1 MEFFRR
7 ILLTVLALPLCTG
20 AFAQGGVIGLEGSFL
35 KPLQPRDTALIAD
48 QFVYG
53 FVLRDVAEGTGL
65 MLQDFSKGIRDSVEV
80 VSPWK
85 VDTLKTMKTG
95 RGKGAKRIFD
105 IQAGIVITSF
115 DEGDYELPAL
125 AVRRVLPG
133 DVVDTLV
140 FNPQTLSVKGFQID
154 TTAYVIHDIKGQVRY
169 PLTFK
174 EILPWL
180 LGFYALAILLIL
192 AVCLWTMRKKAAAG
206 EIYNEPA
213 YIVALRKLDR
223 FRGDKY
229 WAPEKQKIF
238 YSGITDTLREYIE
251 HRFGVDA
258 VEMTTAEIFSELKG
272 SRDIPEDIR
281 DEVKALFEKA
291 DMVKFAKHTASDQD
305 NASALP
311 TAVRFVTSTYQTSQ
325 AGEEPDNVL

>member
-1 MEFFRR
+1 
-7 ILLTVLALPLCTG
+7 
-20 AFAQGGVIGLEGSFL
+20 
-35 KPLQPRDTALIAD
+35 
-48 QFVYG
+48 
-53 FVLRDVAEGTGL
+53 
-65 MLQDFSKGIRDSVEV
+65 
-80 VSPWK
+80 
-85 VDTLKTMKTG
+85 
-95 RGKGAKRIFD
+95 
-105 IQAGIVITSF
+105 
-115 DEGDYELPAL
+115 
-125 AVRRVLPG
+125 
-133 DVVDTLV
+133 
-140 FNPQTLSVKGFQID
+140 
-154 TTAYVIHDIKGQVRY
+154 
-169 PLTFK
+169 
-174 EILPWL
+174 
-180 LGFYALAILLIL
+180 
-192 AVCLWTMRKKAAAG
+192 MRKKAAAG

-311 TAVRFVTSTYQTSQ
+311 TAVHFVTSTYQTSQ